1 MVHDQK
7 ILRQFIPSFQNF
19 VQFDDFKETVRLWN
33 NWEDINTTEES
44 SLKVSREDTEDLFEN
59 KFFKT
64 IFGEQ
69 T

>member
-7 ILRQFIPSFQNF
+7 IRQFIPSFQNF